1 MVKKSLH
8 NRKDFDEIVARITL
22 LSEHSQRKWGRM
34 KVAQMLTHCEL
45 ILQVPLKKIILPK
58 TNFVIR
64 AIGILT
70 KKEIQMFNNGIP
82 PNMPSFQKL
91 IVNFDCDFETAKM
104 NLLKTLNEY
113 VKAFENHQ
121 LPDSHA
127 LFGQMNEKDWGF
139 LEYKHLNHH
148 LKQFY
153 V

>member
-8 NRKDFDEIVARITL
+8 NRTDLEEIVTRISK
-22 LSEHSQRKWGRM
+22 LSQSSQRKWGRM
-34 KVAQMLTHCEL
+34 EVAQMLTHCEL
-45 ILQVPLKKIILPK
+45 ILQVPLKKVVLQKPNFIL
-58 TNFVIR
+58 R

-70 KKEIQMFNNGIP
+70 KKEIQIFNNGIP

-91 IVNFDCDFETAKM
+91 IVNFECDFEVAKK
-104 NLLKTLNEY
+104 NLLNTLNDY
-113 VKAFENHQ
+113 IKAYENHL
-121 LPDSHA
+121 LPDDHA
-127 LFGQMNEKDWGF
+127 LFGKMKEQDWGF

>member
-8 NRKDFDEIVARITL
+8 NRTDLEEIVTRISK
-22 LSEHSQRKWGRM
+22 LSQNSQRKWGRM
-34 KVAQMLTHCEL
+34 EVAQMLTHCEL
-45 ILQVPLKKIILPK
+45 ILQVPLKKVVLQKPNFIL
-58 TNFVIR
+58 R

-70 KKEIQMFNNGIP
+70 KKEIQIFNNGIP

-91 IVNFDCDFETAKM
+91 IVNFECDFEVAKK
-104 NLLKTLNEY
+104 NLLNTLNDY
-113 VKAFENHQ
+113 IKAYDNHL
-121 LPDSHA
+121 LPDDHA
-127 LFGQMNEKDWGF
+127 LFGKMKEQDWGF